1 MSAPKIDISAA
12 RKQLNSIDERLKHD
26 RVVVVTRHNRSAFA
40 LVDLDT
46 LASVVK
52 TLETLGNPAAM
63 QALRD
68 SVANLPAPL

>member
-12 RKQLNSIDERLKHD
+12 RKQLNSMDERLKRD

-46 LASVVK
+46 LSSVVK
-52 TLETLGNPAAM
+52 TLETLANPAAM
-63 QALRD
+63 QSLRA
-68 SVANLPAPL
+68 SVAALPTPL

>member
-12 RKQLNSIDERLKHD
+12 RKHLNSMDERLKHD

-46 LASVVK
+46 LSSVVK
-52 TLETLGNPAAM
+52 TLETLANPAAM
-63 QALRD
+63 RSLRA
-68 SVANLPAPL
+68 SVAALPTPL